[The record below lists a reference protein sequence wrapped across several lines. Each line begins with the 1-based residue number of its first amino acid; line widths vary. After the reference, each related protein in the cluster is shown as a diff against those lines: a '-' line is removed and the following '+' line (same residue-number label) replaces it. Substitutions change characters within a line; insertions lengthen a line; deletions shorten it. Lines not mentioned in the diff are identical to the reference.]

1 MTLPLWN
8 EYIKDNQI
16 DMKTSYIALLR
27 GINVGGNNI
36 IKMSAL
42 AQAFEECGY
51 TEVSTYIQTGNVLF
65 ATEERD
71 THEIAKTIE
80 THLSKTFNYD
90 SKIVLRSKE
99 ELKKIL
105 DFIPTE
111 WKTRKDIRCYIA
123 FTKDP
128 VTAEDVSREIKLRQD
143 IDFIKIGKGALYMTT
158 LLSGITKSGFSKLV
172 GTPVY
177 KYITI
182 RNLNTTQKILERM
195 ESITRA

>member
-1 MTLPLWN
+1 
-8 EYIKDNQI
+8 
-16 DMKTSYIALLR
+16 MKTSYIALLR

-51 TEVSTYIQTGNVLF
+51 TEVSTYIQSGNVLF
-65 ATEERD
+65 TTEERD
-71 THEIAKTIE
+71 THEISKTIE
-80 THLSKTFNYD
+80 KHLSKTFNYD